1 MKLLITGGTG
11 FFGKSLLKYWQT
23 KGLFRQGTSN
33 SVTILSRNSHNF
45 IKLNS
50 DFLTNLN
57 VDFIEGN
64 ISNFDNLPT
73 KKFTHMIHAAAE
85 STNGPKISKEDV
97 FQQIIIGT
105 QNALDF
111 AVKSEVKSFL
121 FISSGGI
128 YGTNSE
134 RNTPIKETD
143 YVGQLDPTNLTNTYS
158 ISKLA
163 AENLVSIYAKE
174 NKLAVKIARCF
185 AFVGEDLPTT
195 AHFAVGNFIEDAKRG
210 RDIIINGNGLA
221 FRSYL
226 YQSELA
232 EWLFEILTRG
242 KIGDV
247 YNVGSETPYS
257 ILEIAHIVKKVINN
271 NINVIIKN
279 SEDSDLK
286 SFYVPD
292 TSNARSKL
300 GLNQKFDIIESIQ
313 KTILN
318 MKC

>member
-1 MKLLITGGTG
+1 VKLLITGGTG